1 MALVRW
7 GRGFRLKPSPVLTA
21 ALPNRLRPSGPALRG
36 GLLVICI
43 AAGIWVVA
51 RGGPNSGGQSA
62 LVATSPVPVNADPA
76 AAGHERSAAEWAAQ
90 IHEGSHP
97 DKTASNETAAEGDKA
112 ALTKVLP
119 KTGTK
124 EDIEAAAQAAIKKKQ
139 AAEKKAKQELAA
151 LKVKPPPAR
160 GDAEVNLAKEAIRKV
175 MREPSSAVFED
186 VFFVDDRKSETG
198 DYVPVVCG
206 TVNGRDEFGGMT
218 GPRHFV
224 ALMDKQAQGL
234 WLEGSTPQNL
244 LASEWNRFCA
254 GSHNETIASAIRQA
268 H

>member
-7 GRGFRLKPSPVLTA
+7 GRGFRLKPSPLLTA

-97 DKTASNETAAEGDKA
+97 DKTASNETAADGDKA
-112 ALTKVLP
+112 
-119 KTGTK
+119 
-124 EDIEAAAQAAIKKKQ
+124 
-139 AAEKKAKQELAA
+139 
-151 LKVKPPPAR
+151 
-160 GDAEVNLAKEAIRKV
+160 
-175 MREPSSAVFED
+175 
-186 VFFVDDRKSETG
+186 
-198 DYVPVVCG
+198 
-206 TVNGRDEFGGMT
+206 
-218 GPRHFV
+218 
-224 ALMDKQAQGL
+224 
-234 WLEGSTPQNL
+234 
-244 LASEWNRFCA
+244 
-254 GSHNETIASAIRQA
+254 
-268 H
+268 